1 MHLSLVYLKERVD
14 RMDLTLLM
22 FLQEPERKLGGKR
35 ARKLKIKSVKRCVIE
50 FNKRCMRKNGFCA
63 ELMIG

>member
-35 ARKLKIKSVKRCVIE
+35 ARKLIIKSVKRCVIE
-50 FNKRCMRKNGFCA
+50 FNKRCLGKMVFAKD
-63 ELMIG
+63 